1 MEHLLREVLAARP
14 VLEGGGTPP
23 VEGLAE
29 TWEHREQLA
38 LLLYTVKEGLGRE
51 VERKLG
57 KPWRPDDLARR
68 EYGRHLPG
76 HGQLE
81 SLRRLVYLR
90 AFDVMGMMDWRRLV
104 FRALRMLSTDLEG
117 TAAFFGQGAQE
128 SPIELDLL
136 RSLLRKVLEDVL

>member
-38 LLLYTVKEGLGRE
+38 LLLYTAKEGLGRE

-68 EYGRHLPG
+68 RCGEHL

-81 SLRRLVYLR
+81 TLQWLLDARDMVYTN
-90 AFDVMGMMDWRRLV
+90 AWRRSV
-104 FRALRMLSTDLEG
+104 FRELRILSIELG
-117 TAAFFGQGAQE
+117 GRAAFFGRSTQE
-128 SPIELDLL
+128 FTPIALDLV
-136 RSLLRKVLEDVL
+136 RSLLRKVLEDV